1 MLLTLHI
8 RNNVGK
14 TPLGIIIWI
23 KGDLI
28 DDYSKTVHFIQSEIK
43 NVTKQKNLLSNIGV
57 QVVIAMIL
65 GTAVGAAIGNDAI
78 VFAPLGTIFI
88 NLIKMLVIPLVAVA
102 LVSGAAGLGNSQSA
116 GKVGV
121 TTLAFFAIT
130 SALAV
135 ALALTMG
142 EVFQPGQGIDVSGI
156 NGMFSSE
163 YASKGELPTFWA
175 TVTGM
180 IPTNVF
186 QSLNNANILQILVF
200 CLFFGV
206 AVSKLEKER
215 RDPLINGVNA
225 VVDAMVWMINK
236 VMMIAPIGVFGLMA
250 EAVGTFG
257 FGALMVVFKL
267 FVVYIAAILIFGF
280 IVYPLLVQLLTKTSA
295 KKFLVAMKKSQAVAL
310 STASSM
316 ATLPV
321 TMDTVEN
328 ELGVRNS
335 TASFVLPLGATI
347 NMSGNAIYYGL
358 VAIFFAQLFQ
368 IDLSMGA
375 YIAIILTA
383 TLGAVGQAGVP
394 GPSFLVVAVLLAAGI
409 PIEGLP
415 LLFAL
420 DRIFDMIRTALNIT
434 GDAACALIVDAL
446 IEEEAAQAE
455 QEIELQNQ
463 EA

>member
-1 MLLTLHI
+1 MSQ
-8 RNNVGK
+8 
-14 TPLGIIIWI
+14 
-23 KGDLI
+23 
-28 DDYSKTVHFIQSEIK
+28 SKS
-43 NVTKQKNLLSNIGV
+43 LMSNIGF
-57 QVVIAMIL
+57 QVVIAMII
-65 GTAVGAAIGNDAI
+65 GTAVGAMMGQSATI
-78 VFAPLGTIFI
+78 FAPLGAIFI

-102 LVSGAAGLGNSQSA
+102 LISGAAGLGNSSNA

-121 TTLAFFAIT
+121 ATLGFFGLT

-135 ALALTMG
+135 ALALFMG
-142 EVFQPGQGIDVSGI
+142 EVFEPGLGIDVSGVE
-156 NGMFSSE
+156 GMFSSE
-163 YASKGELPTFWA
+163 YAAKGELPTFWA

-186 QSLNNANILQILVF
+186 QSLNEANILQILVF
-200 CLFFGV
+200 CLFFGI
-206 AVSKLEKER
+206 ALSKQAKEKRE
-215 RDPLINGVNA
+215 PILNGVNA
-225 VVDAMVWMINK
+225 IVDSFVWMINK
-236 VMMIAPIGVFGLMA
+236 VMVIAPLGVFGLMA

-267 FVVYIAAILIFGF
+267 FVVYVAAILIFGF
-280 IVYPLLVQLLTKTSA
+280 VAYPLMVQIFTKTSA
-295 KKFLVAMKKSQAVAL
+295 KKFLVAMKKPQAVAL

-328 ELGVRNS
+328 ELGVKNS

-358 VAIFFAQLFQ
+358 VAIFFAQLFN

-375 YIAIILTA
+375 YIAIILTS

-434 GDAACALIVDAL
+434 GDAACAVIIDA
-446 IEEEAAQAE
+446 IAEEEK
-455 QEIELQNQ
+455 EIEMKKQ

>member
-1 MLLTLHI
+1 MVRRTLACSSRNFTFCSTEVTEVLKEKSLL
-8 RNNVGK
+8 G
-14 TPLGIIIWI
+14 
-23 KGDLI
+23 
-28 DDYSKTVHFIQSEIK
+28 
-43 NVTKQKNLLSNIGV
+43 NIGI
-57 QVVIAMIL
+57 QVVIAMIV
-65 GTAVGAAIGNDAI
+65 GTVVGAMMGESATM
-78 VFAPLGTIFI
+78 FAPLGAIFI

-102 LVSGAAGLGNSQSA
+102 LISGAAGLGNSSSA
-116 GKVGV
+116 GKVGI
-121 TTLAFFAIT
+121 TTLGYFAMT

-135 ALALTMG
+135 ALALIMG
-142 EVFQPGQGIDVSGI
+142 EVFEPGRGIDVSGVE
-156 NGMFSSE
+156 GMFSSE

-175 TVTGM
+175 TITGM

-186 QSLNNANILQILVF
+186 QSLNEANILQILVF
-200 CLFFGV
+200 CLFFGI
-206 AVSKLEKER
+206 AISKQAKEKRE
-215 RDPLINGVNA
+215 PIINGVNA
-225 VVDAMVWMINK
+225 IVDAMVWMINK
-236 VMMIAPIGVFGLMA
+236 VMIIAPLGVFGLMA

-267 FVVYIAAILIFGF
+267 FVVYVAAILVFGF
-280 IVYPLLVQLLTKTSA
+280 VAYPLMIQIFTKTSA
-295 KKFLVAMKKSQAVAL
+295 KKFLTAMKKPQAVAL

-358 VAIFFAQLFQ
+358 VAIFFAQLFN

-375 YIAIILTA
+375 YIAIIVTS

-434 GDAACALIVDAL
+434 GDAACAVIVDSL
-446 IEEEAAQAE
+446 IKDEEKEAELEKQQA
-455 QEIELQNQ
+455 
-463 EA
+463 

>member
-1 MLLTLHI
+1 MLKDKSL
-8 RNNVGK
+8 
-14 TPLGIIIWI
+14 LG
-23 KGDLI
+23 
-28 DDYSKTVHFIQSEIK
+28 
-43 NVTKQKNLLSNIGV
+43 NIGV
-57 QVVIAMIL
+57 QVVIAMIV
-65 GTAVGAAIGNDAI
+65 GTLVGAMMGESAT

-102 LVSGAAGLGNSQSA
+102 LISGAAGLGNSSNA
-116 GKVGV
+116 GKVGL
-121 TTLAFFAIT
+121 TTLGFFGLT

-135 ALALTMG
+135 ALALVMG
-142 EVFQPGQGIDVSGI
+142 NLFQPGTGIDVASVES
-156 NGMFSSE
+156 MFSVE
-163 YASKGELPTFWA
+163 YAAQGALPGFWD

-180 IPTNVF
+180 IPTNFF
-186 QSLNNANILQILVF
+186 QSLNEANILQILVF
-200 CLFFGV
+200 CLFFGI
-206 AVSKLEKER
+206 AVSSLEKER

-225 VVDAMVWMINK
+225 IVDAMVWMINK
-236 VMMIAPIGVFGLMA
+236 VMLIAPLGVFGLMA
-250 EAVGTFG
+250 DAVGSFG

-267 FVVYIAAILIFGF
+267 FLVYVAAILIFGF
-280 IVYPLLVQLLTKTSA
+280 VVYPILVHVFTKTSA
-295 KKFLVAMKKSQAVAL
+295 KKFLVAMKKPQAVAL

-321 TMDTVEN
+321 TMNTVEN
-328 ELGVRNS
+328 ELGVKNS

-358 VAIFFAQLFQ
+358 VAIFFAQMFG
-368 IDLSMGA
+368 IDLSLGA
-375 YIAIILTA
+375 YIAIIATS

-434 GDAACALIVDAL
+434 GDAACAVIVDAL
-446 IEEEAAQAE
+446 VEEEAQV
-455 QEIELQNQ
+455 ELQKQ
-463 EA
+463 QA

>member
-1 MLLTLHI
+1 MEVL
-8 RNNVGK
+8 K
-14 TPLGIIIWI
+14 
-23 KGDLI
+23 
-28 DDYSKTVHFIQSEIK
+28 E
-43 NVTKQKNLLSNIGV
+43 KNLLSNIGV
-57 QVVIAMIL
+57 QVVIAMIV
-65 GTAVGAAIGNDAI
+65 GTAVGAFMGDSATI
-78 VFAPLGTIFI
+78 FAPLGAIFI

-102 LVSGAAGLGNSQSA
+102 LISGAAGLGNSQSA
-116 GKVGV
+116 GKVGLV
-121 TTLAFFAIT
+121 TLGYFGLT

-135 ALALTMG
+135 ALALFMG
-142 EVFQPGQGIDVSGI
+142 ELFKPGMGIDVSGI
-156 NGMFSSE
+156 EGMFSSE
-163 YASKGELPTFWA
+163 YASKGELPSFWA
-175 TVTGM
+175 TITGM

-186 QSLNNANILQILVF
+186 QSLNEANILQILVF
-200 CLFFGV
+200 CMFFGI
-206 AVSKLEKER
+206 AISKQAKER
-215 RDPLINGVNA
+215 RDPIINGVNCI
-225 VVDAMVWMINK
+225 VDAMVWMINK
-236 VMMIAPIGVFGLMA
+236 VMIIAPLGVFGLMA

-280 IVYPLLVQLLTKTSA
+280 VAYPLMVHIFTKTSA
-295 KKFLVAMKKSQAVAL
+295 KKFLTAMKKPQAVAL

-321 TMDTVEN
+321 TMDTCEH

-358 VAIFFAQLFQ
+358 VAIFFAQLFN
-368 IDLSMGA
+368 IDLGMGA
-375 YIAIILTA
+375 YIAIIITS

-434 GDAACALIVDAL
+434 GDAACAVIVDSL
-446 IEEEAAQAE
+446 IEEEAREEMNQ
-455 QEIELQNQ
+455 Q

>member
-1 MLLTLHI
+1 MLKEKLML
-8 RNNVGK
+8 N
-14 TPLGIIIWI
+14 
-23 KGDLI
+23 
-28 DDYSKTVHFIQSEIK
+28 
-43 NVTKQKNLLSNIGV
+43 NIGI

-65 GTAVGAAIGNDAI
+65 GTVIGAAMGESASM
-78 VFAPLGTIFI
+78 FAPLGTIFI

-102 LVSGAAGLGNSQSA
+102 LISGAAGLGNSSNA

-121 TTLAFFAIT
+121 TTLAYFGLT

-135 ALALTMG
+135 ALALVMG
-142 EVFQPGQGIDVSGI
+142 EVFQPGVNIDTAGIE
-156 NGMFSSE
+156 GMFSAE

-175 TVTGM
+175 TITGM

-186 QSLNNANILQILVF
+186 QSLNEANILQILVF
-200 CLFFGV
+200 CLFFGIGL
-206 AVSKLEKER
+206 SKLEATR
-215 RDPLINGVNA
+215 RDPVLNGVNA
-225 VVDAMVWMINK
+225 IVDVMVWMINK
-236 VMMIAPIGVFGLMA
+236 VMIIAPIGVFGLMA

-267 FVVYIAAILIFGF
+267 FVVYVAAILIFGF
-280 IVYPLLVQLLTKTSA
+280 VAYPLMIQLFTKTSA
-295 KKFLVAMKKSQAVAL
+295 RKFISAMKKPQAVAL

-321 TMDTVEN
+321 TMDTVEK
-328 ELGVRNS
+328 ELGVKNS

-358 VAIFFAQLFQ
+358 VAIFFAQLFN

-375 YIAIILTA
+375 YIAIILTS

-420 DRIFDMIRTALNIT
+420 DRIFDMIRTALNIP
-434 GDAACALIVDAL
+434 GEAACAVIIDSMV
-446 IEEEAAQAE
+446 EEEA
-455 QEIELQNQ
+455 QEVELQKQ
-463 EA
+463 QA

>member
-1 MLLTLHI
+1 MVMSRNLHI
-8 RNNVGK
+8 ISTGVK
-14 TPLGIIIWI
+14 EVL
-23 KGDLI
+23 
-28 DDYSKTVHFIQSEIK
+28 
-43 NVTKQKNLLSNIGV
+43 KQKNLLQNIGV
-57 QVVIAMIL
+57 QVVIAMVL
-65 GTAVGAAIGNDAI
+65 GTLIGAVMGHDATM
-78 VFAPLGTIFI
+78 FSPLGAIFI

-102 LVSGAAGLGNSQSA
+102 LISGAAGLGNSHSA
-116 GKVGV
+116 GKVGFV
-121 TTLAFFAIT
+121 TLGYFAVT

-135 ALALTMG
+135 VLALVMG
-142 EVFQPGQGIDVSGI
+142 EVFQPGMGIDVSGVE
-156 NGMFSSE
+156 GMFSAE

-175 TVTGM
+175 TVIGM

-186 QSLNNANILQILVF
+186 QSLNDANILQILVF
-200 CLFFGV
+200 CLFLGI
-206 AVSKLEKER
+206 AISKQSPEK
-215 RDPLINGVNA
+215 RDPVINGVNTI
-225 VVDAMVWMINK
+225 VDSMVWMINK
-236 VMMIAPIGVFGLMA
+236 VMVIAPIGVFGLMA

-267 FVVYIAAILIFGF
+267 FVVYTAAILIFGF
-280 IVYPLLVQLLTKTSA
+280 IVYPAMIHFFSKTSA
-295 KKFLVAMKKSQAVAL
+295 KKFISAMKKPQAVAL

-321 TMDTVEN
+321 TMDTVEKD
-328 ELGVRNS
+328 LGVRNS

-358 VAIFFAQLFQ
+358 VAVFFAQLFH

-375 YIAIILTA
+375 YIAIIVTA

-434 GDAACALIVDAL
+434 GDAACAVIVDSM
-446 IEEEAAQAE
+446 IEDSEAEKVYQDQQA
-455 QEIELQNQ
+455 
-463 EA
+463 

>member
-1 MLLTLHI
+1 MI
-8 RNNVGK
+8 VG
-14 TPLGIIIWI
+14 
-23 KGDLI
+23 
-28 DDYSKTVHFIQSEIK
+28 TV
-43 NVTKQKNLLSNIGV
+43 
-57 QVVIAMIL
+57 
-65 GTAVGAAIGNDAI
+65 VGAMMGESATM
-78 VFAPLGTIFI
+78 FAPLGAIFI

-102 LVSGAAGLGNSQSA
+102 LISGAAGLGNSSSA
-116 GKVGV
+116 GKVGI
-121 TTLAFFAIT
+121 TTLGYFALT

-135 ALALTMG
+135 ALALIMG
-142 EVFQPGQGIDVSGI
+142 EVFEPGRGIDVSGVE
-156 NGMFSSE
+156 GMFSSE

-175 TVTGM
+175 TITGM

-186 QSLNNANILQILVF
+186 QSLNEANILQILVF
-200 CLFFGV
+200 CLFFGI
-206 AVSKLEKER
+206 AISKQAKEKRE
-215 RDPLINGVNA
+215 PIINGVNA
-225 VVDAMVWMINK
+225 IVDAMVWMINK
-236 VMMIAPIGVFGLMA
+236 VMIIAPLGVFGLMA

-267 FVVYIAAILIFGF
+267 FVVYVAAILVFGF
-280 IVYPLLVQLLTKTSA
+280 VAYPLMIQIFTKTSA
-295 KKFLVAMKKSQAVAL
+295 KKFLTAMKKPQAVAL

-358 VAIFFAQLFQ
+358 VAIFFAQLFN

-375 YIAIILTA
+375 YIAIIVTS

-434 GDAACALIVDAL
+434 GDAACAVIVDSL
-446 IEEEAAQAE
+446 IKDGEKEA
-455 QEIELQNQ
+455 ELQKQ
-463 EA
+463 QA

>member
-1 MLLTLHI
+1 MEVLKEKSLL
-8 RNNVGK
+8 N
-14 TPLGIIIWI
+14 
-23 KGDLI
+23 
-28 DDYSKTVHFIQSEIK
+28 
-43 NVTKQKNLLSNIGV
+43 NIGV
-57 QVVIAMIL
+57 QVVIAMIV
-65 GTAVGAAIGNDAI
+65 GTAAGAFMGDSAT
-78 VFAPLGTIFI
+78 VFAPLGAIFI

-102 LVSGAAGLGNSQSA
+102 LISGAAGLGNSQSA
-116 GKVGV
+116 GKVGLV
-121 TTLAFFAIT
+121 TLGYFGLT

-135 ALALTMG
+135 ALALFMG
-142 EVFQPGQGIDVSGI
+142 EVFKPGMGIDVSGVE
-156 NGMFSSE
+156 GMFSSE
-163 YASKGELPTFWA
+163 YASKGDLPSFWA
-175 TVTGM
+175 TITGM

-186 QSLNNANILQILVF
+186 QSLNEANILQILVF
-200 CLFFGV
+200 CMFFGI
-206 AVSKLEKER
+206 AISKQAKER
-215 RDPLINGVNA
+215 RDPIINGVNCI
-225 VVDAMVWMINK
+225 VDAMVWMINK
-236 VMMIAPIGVFGLMA
+236 VMIIAPLGVFGLMA

-280 IVYPLLVQLLTKTSA
+280 VAYPLMVHIFTKTSA
-295 KKFLVAMKKSQAVAL
+295 KKFLTAMKKPQAVAL

-321 TMDTVEN
+321 TMDTCEH

-358 VAIFFAQLFQ
+358 VAIFFAQLFN
-368 IDLSMGA
+368 IDLGMGA
-375 YIAIILTA
+375 YIAIIITS

-434 GDAACALIVDAL
+434 GDAACAVIVDSL
-446 IEEEAAQAE
+446 IEEEAKEA
-455 QEIELQNQ
+455 ELQKQ
-463 EA
+463 QA

>member
-1 MLLTLHI
+1 VLKEKGLL
-8 RNNVGK
+8 G
-14 TPLGIIIWI
+14 
-23 KGDLI
+23 
-28 DDYSKTVHFIQSEIK
+28 
-43 NVTKQKNLLSNIGV
+43 NIGV
-57 QVVIAMIL
+57 QVVIAMIV
-65 GTAVGAAIGNDAI
+65 GTIVGAMMGESATM
-78 VFAPLGTIFI
+78 FAPLGAIFI

-102 LVSGAAGLGNSQSA
+102 LISGAAGLGNSANA

-121 TTLAFFAIT
+121 STLAFFGLT

-135 ALALTMG
+135 ALALFMG
-142 EVFQPGQGIDVSGI
+142 EVFEPGLGIDVSGVE
-156 NGMFSSE
+156 GMFSSE
-163 YASKGELPTFWA
+163 YAAKGELPTFWA

-186 QSLNNANILQILVF
+186 QSLNEANILQILVF
-200 CLFFGV
+200 CLFFGI
-206 AVSKLEKER
+206 ALSKQSKEKRE
-215 RDPLINGVNA
+215 PIMNGVNCI
-225 VVDAMVWMINK
+225 VDSFVWMINK
-236 VMMIAPIGVFGLMA
+236 VMVIAPLGVFGLMA

-267 FVVYIAAILIFGF
+267 FVVYVAAILIFGF
-280 IVYPLLVQLLTKTSA
+280 IVYPLMVQIFTKTSA
-295 KKFLVAMKKSQAVAL
+295 KKFLVAMKKPQAVAL

-321 TMDTVEN
+321 TMETVEKD
-328 ELGVRNS
+328 LGVKNS

-358 VAIFFAQLFQ
+358 VAIFFAQLFN

-375 YIAIILTA
+375 YIAIIITS

-434 GDAACALIVDAL
+434 GDAACAVIIDSIAK
-446 IEEEAAQAE
+446 EEKEVEMQK
-455 QEIELQNQ
+455 Q

>member
-1 MLLTLHI
+1 MLQQ
-8 RNNVGK
+8 
-14 TPLGIIIWI
+14 
-23 KGDLI
+23 KG
-28 DDYSKTVHFIQSEIK
+28 
-43 NVTKQKNLLSNIGV
+43 LLNNIGV
-57 QVVIAMIL
+57 QVVIAMIV
-65 GTAVGAAIGNDAI
+65 GTMVGATMGQSAAM
-78 VFAPLGTIFI
+78 FAPLGTIFI

-102 LVSGAAGLGNSQSA
+102 LISGAAGLGNSSNA

-121 TTLAFFAIT
+121 TTLGYFGIT

-135 ALALTMG
+135 ALALFMG
-142 EVFQPGQGIDVSGI
+142 EIFEPGKGIDVSGVE
-156 NGMFSSE
+156 GMFSTA

-175 TVTGM
+175 TITGM

-186 QSLNNANILQILVF
+186 QSLNEANILQILVF
-200 CLFFGV
+200 CLFFGIGL
-206 AVSKLEKER
+206 SKLEKTR
-215 RDPLINGVNA
+215 REPMINGVNSI
-225 VVDAMVWMINK
+225 VDVMVWMINK
-236 VMMIAPIGVFGLMA
+236 VMIIAPIGVFGLMA

-267 FVVYIAAILIFGF
+267 FMVYVAAIFVFGF
-280 IVYPLLVQLLTKTSA
+280 IVYPLMVGLLTKTSA
-295 KKFLVAMKKSQAVAL
+295 KKFLLAMKKPQAVAL

-321 TMDTVEN
+321 TMETVEKD
-328 ELGVRNS
+328 LGVRNS

-358 VAIFFAQLFQ
+358 VAIFFAQLFN
-368 IDLSMGA
+368 IDLSIGA
-375 YIAIILTA
+375 YVAIIVTS

-434 GDAACALIVDAL
+434 GDAACAVIVDSMVETTDTIDTP
-446 IEEEAAQAE
+446 IENKEA
-455 QEIELQNQ
+455 
-463 EA
+463 

>member
-1 MLLTLHI
+1 ML
-8 RNNVGK
+8 
-14 TPLGIIIWI
+14 
-23 KGDLI
+23 
-28 DDYSKTVHFIQSEIK
+28 K
-43 NVTKQKNLLSNIGV
+43 NKSLLSNIGV
-57 QVVIAMIL
+57 QVVIAMII
-65 GTAVGAAIGNDAI
+65 GTAVGALMGQDAAL
-78 VFAPLGTIFI
+78 FAPLGTIFI

-102 LVSGAAGLGNSQSA
+102 LISGAAGLGNSQSA
-116 GKVGV
+116 GKVGMI
-121 TTLAFFAIT
+121 TLGYFALT

-135 ALALTMG
+135 ALALIMG
-142 EVFQPGQGIDVSGI
+142 EVFQPGMGIDVSGVE
-156 NGMFSSE
+156 GMFSSE

-175 TVTGM
+175 TITGM

-186 QSLNNANILQILVF
+186 QSLNDANILQILVF
-200 CLFFGV
+200 CLFFGI
-206 AVSKLEKER
+206 AISKQEKSR
-215 RDPLINGVNA
+215 REPIMNGVNCI
-225 VVDAMVWMINK
+225 VDAMVWMINK
-236 VMMIAPIGVFGLMA
+236 VMIIAPIGVFGLMA

-267 FVVYIAAILIFGF
+267 FLVYVAAILIFGF
-280 IVYPLLVQLLTKTSA
+280 VAYPLMIQLFTKTSA
-295 KKFLVAMKKSQAVAL
+295 KKFLSVMKKPQAVAL

-321 TMDTVEN
+321 TMDTCEN
-328 ELGVRNS
+328 ELGVKNS

-358 VAIFFAQLFQ
+358 VAVFFAQLFH

-375 YIAIILTA
+375 YIAIIVTS

-434 GDAACALIVDAL
+434 GDAACAVIVDAL
-446 IEEEAAQAE
+446 IEDEVSEQQKQTELEKQQA
-455 QEIELQNQ
+455 
-463 EA
+463 

>member
-1 MLLTLHI
+1 ML
-8 RNNVGK
+8 VGNPRK
-14 TPLGIIIWI
+14 LQIHNTR
-23 KGDLI
+23 
-28 DDYSKTVHFIQSEIK
+28 
-43 NVTKQKNLLSNIGV
+43 VTEVLKEKSLLSNIGV

-65 GTAVGAAIGNDAI
+65 GSIVGAAMGHDAAM
-78 VFAPLGTIFI
+78 FSPLGAIFI

-102 LVSGAAGLGNSQSA
+102 LISGSAGLGNSHSA
-116 GKVGV
+116 GKVGAV
-121 TTLAFFAIT
+121 TLGYFAVT

-135 ALALTMG
+135 ALALLMG
-142 EVFQPGQGIDVSGI
+142 HIFQPGIGIDVSGVE
-156 NGMFSSE
+156 GMFSSE

-175 TVTGM
+175 TIIGM

-206 AVSKLEKER
+206 ALAKQSEER
-215 RDPLINGVNA
+215 RLPIINGVNTI
-225 VVDAMVWMINK
+225 VDAMVWMINK
-236 VMMIAPIGVFGLMA
+236 VMVIAPIGVFGLMA

-257 FGALMVVFKL
+257 FSALTVVLKL
-267 FVVYIAAILIFGF
+267 FVVYVAAILIFGF
-280 IVYPLLVQLLTKTSA
+280 IVYPLMIQVFTKTSA
-295 KKFLVAMKKSQAVAL
+295 RKFIGAMKKPQAVAL

-328 ELGVRNS
+328 DLGVRNS

-358 VAIFFAQLFQ
+358 VAIFFAQLFN
-368 IDLSMGA
+368 IDLSVGS
-375 YIAIILTA
+375 YIAIIVTA

-394 GPSFLVVAVLLAAGI
+394 GPSFLVVAVLLSAGI

-434 GDAACALIVDAL
+434 GDAACAVIVDAL
-446 IEEEAAQAE
+446 IEEPATEEKTVE
-455 QEIELQNQ
+455 QE
-463 EA
+463 A

>member
-1 MLLTLHI
+1 MLE
-8 RNNVGK
+8 K
-14 TPLGIIIWI
+14 
-23 KGDLI
+23 KG
-28 DDYSKTVHFIQSEIK
+28 
-43 NVTKQKNLLSNIGV
+43 LLSNIGV
-57 QVVIAMIL
+57 QVVIAMIV
-65 GTAVGAAIGNDAI
+65 GTAVGAMMGQDAAM
-78 VFAPLGTIFI
+78 FAPLGAIFI

-102 LVSGAAGLGNSQSA
+102 LISGAAGLGNSHAA
-116 GKVGV
+116 GKVGAI
-121 TTLAFFAIT
+121 TLGYFGLT

-135 ALALTMG
+135 ALAIVMG
-142 EVFQPGQGIDVSGI
+142 VVFQPGIGIDLSSVE
-156 NGMFSSE
+156 GMFSSE
-163 YASKGELPTFWA
+163 YAAKGELPTFWA

-186 QSLNNANILQILVF
+186 QSLNEANILQILVF
-200 CLFFGV
+200 CLFFGI
-206 AVSKLEKER
+206 ALSRQDKER
-215 RDPLINGVNA
+215 RTPIINGVNTI
-225 VVDAMVWMINK
+225 VDSMVWMINK
-236 VMMIAPIGVFGLMA
+236 VMVIAPIGVFGLMA

-267 FVVYIAAILIFGF
+267 FVVYVAAILIFGF
-280 IVYPLLVQLLTKTSA
+280 VVYPAMIHLFTKTSA
-295 KKFLVAMKKSQAVAL
+295 KQFISAMKKPQAVAL

-321 TMDTVEN
+321 TMDTVEH
-328 ELGVRNS
+328 ELKVRNS

-358 VAIFFAQLFQ
+358 VAIFFAQLFN
-368 IDLSMGA
+368 IELGMGA
-375 YIAIILTA
+375 YIAIIVTS

-434 GDAACALIVDAL
+434 GDAACAVIVDAL
-446 IEEEAAQAE
+446 IEEETAQAE
-455 QEIELQNQ
+455 LEKQQ
-463 EA
+463 A

>member
-1 MLLTLHI
+1 MLKEKLML
-8 RNNVGK
+8 N
-14 TPLGIIIWI
+14 
-23 KGDLI
+23 
-28 DDYSKTVHFIQSEIK
+28 
-43 NVTKQKNLLSNIGV
+43 NIGV

-65 GTAVGAAIGNDAI
+65 GTLIGAMMGESASM
-78 VFAPLGTIFI
+78 FAPLGTIFI

-102 LVSGAAGLGNSQSA
+102 LISGAAGLGNSSNA
-116 GKVGV
+116 GKVGL
-121 TTLAFFAIT
+121 TTLAYFGLT

-135 ALALTMG
+135 VLALVMG
-142 EVFQPGQGIDVSGI
+142 EVFKPGI
-156 NGMFSSE
+156 NIDTAGIEGMFSAE
-163 YASKGELPTFWA
+163 YASKGDLPTFWA
-175 TVTGM
+175 TITGM

-186 QSLNNANILQILVF
+186 QSLNEANILQILVF
-200 CLFFGV
+200 CLFFGIGL
-206 AVSKLEKER
+206 SKLEETR
-215 RDPLINGVNA
+215 RNPLLNGVNA
-225 VVDAMVWMINK
+225 IVDVMVWMINK
-236 VMMIAPIGVFGLMA
+236 VMIIAPIGVFGLMA

-267 FVVYIAAILIFGF
+267 FVVYVAAIMIFGF
-280 IVYPLLVQLLTKTSA
+280 IVYPVMIQLCTKTSA
-295 KKFLVAMKKSQAVAL
+295 KKFISAMKKPQAVAL

-321 TMDTVEN
+321 TMDTVEKD
-328 ELGVRNS
+328 LGVRNS

-358 VAIFFAQLFQ
+358 VAIFFAQLFN

-375 YIAIILTA
+375 YVAIIVTS

-434 GDAACALIVDAL
+434 GDAACAVIVDAL
-446 IEEEAAQAE
+446 VEEEA
-455 QEIELQNQ
+455 QEAELQKQ
-463 EA
+463 QA

>member
-1 MLLTLHI
+1 ML
-8 RNNVGK
+8 K
-14 TPLGIIIWI
+14 E
-23 KGDLI
+23 K
-28 DDYSKTVHFIQSEIK
+28 S
-43 NVTKQKNLLSNIGV
+43 LLSNIGV
-57 QVVIAMIL
+57 QVVIAMFI
-65 GTAVGAAIGNDAI
+65 GTLVGAMMGDSATM
-78 VFAPLGTIFI
+78 FAPLGAIFI

-102 LVSGAAGLGNSQSA
+102 LISGAAGLGNSSSA
-116 GKVGV
+116 GKVGI
-121 TTLAFFAIT
+121 TTLGYFALT

-135 ALALTMG
+135 ALALVMG
-142 EVFQPGQGIDVSGI
+142 EVFEPGRGIDVSGVE
-156 NGMFSSE
+156 GMFSSE
-163 YASKGELPTFWA
+163 YAAKGELPTFWA
-175 TVTGM
+175 TITGM

-186 QSLNNANILQILVF
+186 QSLNEANILQILVF
-200 CLFFGV
+200 CLFFGI
-206 AVSKLEKER
+206 ALSKQANEK
-215 RDPLINGVNA
+215 RDPIINGVNA
-225 VVDAMVWMINK
+225 IVDAMVWMINK
-236 VMMIAPIGVFGLMA
+236 VMIIAPLGVFGLMA

-280 IVYPLLVQLLTKTSA
+280 VAYPLMIQIFTKTSA
-295 KKFLVAMKKSQAVAL
+295 KKFLVAMKKPQAVAL

-358 VAIFFAQLFQ
+358 VAIFFAQLFN

-375 YIAIILTA
+375 YVAIIVTS

-434 GDAACALIVDAL
+434 GDAACAVIVDSL
-446 IEEEAAQAE
+446 IENEAKEA
-455 QEIELQNQ
+455 ELQKQ
-463 EA
+463 QA